1 LNEDASPWVVLA
13 HILRPQG
20 RKGEVLAELLTDFPE
35 RFNQQRRIFLAPDA
49 FAGLAADARAAEVE
63 NFWLPMGKNEG
74 RIVLQFSGVDSIDA
88 AERLSGLDVIV
99 PRSERIEL
107 EDDANYI
114 SDLIGCEVYD
124 CANPQYPVSVG
135 VVTDVQ
141 FASTPDGG
149 RRLEDAAPLLVLES
163 GQGEVLI
170 PFAKAFLVALRLDEK
185 RIDMSL
191 PQGLIEVNRQ
201 P

>member
-1 LNEDASPWVVLA
+1 MEAWPWVVLA

-35 RFNQQRRIFLAPDA
+35 RFNQQKRIFLAPAA
-49 FAGLAADARAAEVE
+49 FAGSESDARAAEVE
-63 NFWLPMGKNEG
+63 GFWLPMGKNEG
-74 RIVLQFSGVDSIDA
+74 RIVLQIVGVDSINA
-88 AERLSGLDVIV
+88 AELLNGLDVIV
-99 PRSERIEL
+99 PSSERIEL
-107 EDDANYI
+107 EDDAKYI

-124 CANPQYPVSVG
+124 CANPQHLVSVG
-135 VVTDVQ
+135 TVTDVQ
-141 FASTPDGG
+141 FASTPDGA

-163 GQGEVLI
+163 AQGEVLI

-191 PQGLIEVNRQ
+191 PPGLIEVNRQ